1 MGCACLQS
9 VSSELMRD
17 QAVAYIV
24 AKSFI
29 TAAGKTVGL
38 PAFDNNK
45 KLVST
50 AVMAAVEPCMCE

>member
-1 MGCACLQS
+1 LQS

-45 KLVST
+45 KLVSS
-50 AVMAAVEPCMCE
+50 AVMVAVVPCICE